1 MKTGIK
7 GRCIRGEKRSVR
19 GYAGCMVMNL
29 SMSPVFASWLNSTL
43 PRRLT
48 VTTEQVE
55 TVLRYAQSAE
65 TALDTDERGTD
76 RGRTAIVRAA
86 CVQLESSLP
95 RGIAVWAAWRI
106 CYGSDPMPPRVAED
120 APIDFG
126 AFDPQVCRRTEGM
139 ELASARR

>member
-1 MKTGIK
+1 MD
-7 GRCIRGEKRSVR
+7 
-19 GYAGCMVMNL
+19 MNS
-29 SMSPVFASWLNSTL
+29 SMPPVFAGWLNSTL

-55 TVLRYAQSAE
+55 AVLRHAQSAE
-65 TALDTDERGTD
+65 TALDTDERDTD
-76 RGRTAIVRAA
+76 KGRTAIVRAA
-86 CVQLESSLP
+86 CQPLQSSLP

-126 AFDPQVCRRTEGM
+126 AFDPHYCGRTEGM